1 MSKSLQIWASSFV
14 LCSPSFPSSPSFP
27 CSPCSPCFPS
37 FPSRRNETLECGVE
51 CSFTLTCLSMFDW
64 VWLSRVAGLGLVGT
78 AAGSALFF
86 GILGRTV
93 FLEPHNR
100 HPHSEAAIAPG
111 KTQAVRLPPQPL
123 PLLTLPKSPPAS
135 LTGVGFLF
143 YGWDKTR
150 RTR

>member
-1 MSKSLQIWASSFV
+1 
-14 LCSPSFPSSPSFP
+14 
-27 CSPCSPCFPS
+27 
-37 FPSRRNETLECGVE
+37 
-51 CSFTLTCLSMFDW
+51 MFDW

-123 PLLTLPKSPPAS
+123 LLLTLPKSPPAS
-135 LTGVGFLF
+135 EVSQKSLPVLSRPFDL
-143 YGWDKTR
+143 KQSL
-150 RTR
+150 